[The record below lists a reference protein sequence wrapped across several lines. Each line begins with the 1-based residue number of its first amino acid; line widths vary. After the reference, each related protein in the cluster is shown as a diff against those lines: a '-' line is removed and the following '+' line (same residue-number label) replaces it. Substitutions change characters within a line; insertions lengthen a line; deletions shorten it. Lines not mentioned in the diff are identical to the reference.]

1 MTVVIGYVPNVYG
14 EAALE
19 AGIEEARRRGTDILV
34 VNTSKGDSLV
44 DTKYVGESAWADLQ
58 DRLRELDISH
68 DVRQTIGP
76 DVADE
81 LLDAVREVDAEAVVI
96 GIRKRSAVGKM
107 LMGSVAQ
114 QVLLE
119 APCPVIAVKPA

>member
-1 MTVVIGYVPNVYG
+1 MTIVIGYIPNAYG
-14 EAALE
+14 EAALA
-19 AGIEEARRRGTDILV
+19 AGIEEAKRRNTGVLV
-34 VNTSKGDSLV
+34 VNASKGDTMIDS
-44 DTKYVGESAWADLQ
+44 KYVGESDWADFQ
-58 DRLRELDISH
+58 NRLDELDVPH

-81 LLDAVREVDAEAVVI
+81 LLDAAREVDAEAIVI
-96 GIRKRSAVGKM
+96 GIRHRSAVGKM

-114 QVLLE
+114 RVLLD

>member
-1 MTVVIGYVPNVYG
+1 MTIVIGYIPNAYG
-14 EAALE
+14 EAALA
-19 AGIEEARRRGTDILV
+19 AGIEEAKRRNTGVLV
-34 VNTSKGDSLV
+34 VNASKGDTMIDS
-44 DTKYVGESAWADLQ
+44 KYVGESDWANFQ
-58 DRLRELDISH
+58 NRLDELDVPH

-81 LLDAVREVDAEAVVI
+81 LLDAAREVDAEAIVI
-96 GIRKRSAVGKM
+96 GIRHRSAVGKM

-114 QVLLE
+114 RVLLD

>member
-1 MTVVIGYVPNVYG
+1 MTIVIGYVPNVYG

-19 AGIEEARRRGTDILV
+19 AGIEEARRRDTDILV
-34 VNTSKGDSLV
+34 VNTSKGASMV
-44 DTKYVGESAWADLQ
+44 DTKYVGESAWAELQ
-58 DRLRELDISH
+58 ERLRALDVSH

-96 GIRKRSAVGKM
+96 GIRQRTAVGKM

>member
-1 MTVVIGYVPNVYG
+1 MTVVIGYVPNIYG

-19 AGIEEARRRGTDILV
+19 AGIEEARRRDTGILV

-44 DTKYVGESAWADLQ
+44 DTKYVGESAWAELR

-81 LLDAVREVDAEAVVI
+81 LLDAVREVAAEAVVI
-96 GIRKRSAVGKM
+96 GIRQRSAVGKM

-114 QVLLE
+114 QVLLD

>member
-1 MTVVIGYVPNVYG
+1 MTVVIGYVPNAYG

-19 AGIEEARRRGTDILV
+19 AGIEEARRRHTDILV

-44 DTKYVGESAWADLQ
+44 DTKYVGESAWAELQ
-58 DRLRELDISH
+58 NRLRGLDIPH
-68 DVRQTIGP
+68 EVRQTIGP

-81 LLDAVREVDAEAVVI
+81 LLDAVRDVDAEAVVI
-96 GIRKRSAVGKM
+96 GIRQRTAVGKM